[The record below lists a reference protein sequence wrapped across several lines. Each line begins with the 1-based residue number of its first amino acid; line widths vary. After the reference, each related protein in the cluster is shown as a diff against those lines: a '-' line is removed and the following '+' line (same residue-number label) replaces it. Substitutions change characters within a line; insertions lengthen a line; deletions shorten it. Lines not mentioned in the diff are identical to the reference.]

1 MVCGQ
6 VPRCRRLCRPRPF
19 LLALVVALCLF
30 CQTLTPLMTRSI
42 LSAVV
47 NGIAPNKLTK
57 TRQVRYKE
65 VDPSTIHCFIPGSI
79 SETVKK
85 IDASILQYFGSHTRR
100 AVLYAPPA
108 HHETDRQLCQRI
120 LTKHGYTVTV
130 LENRRLVE
138 DLRLQGPYHNN
149 KGYIQKKRNDRVRKL
164 SKDFTLSIFYAN
176 KNCMMF
182 PFSKCFFSFRIGGMN
197 PWDLLICLSSRENG
211 GTGCFQTEDLRNLE
225 LFQKVNL
232 LPEIQHFLCRK
243 EGLCQITKAFS
254 AAGVRLCFQCSADFL
269 SHPVGTFSDLQLP
282 FVTPDC
288 SGQPVLSRASTTRNV
303 SQGSSAITEQ
313 ARASHLQHWWK
324 QSMGTKLNEVST
336 TSNHKDIFKAQDL
349 SVIIK
354 AYVLVTSL
362 TPLRAFIHSTTTVWH
377 PPKKKHFTLK
387 LQRFFEIFFRNSSPQ
402 QAFNNMKEAINK
414 LLLITEVHEN
424 FDFQIENELT
434 VQDQISKELLFED
447 TFKFLLSNE
456 SSTSNFIEALQKIY
470 GSSVSKDRTYN
481 REDEQCFSLKE
492 INSMITFIK
501 ELKSLGQFELLFP
514 SSAPKIQMLLR
525 DLYRMVDP
533 MRRLS
538 SVLTVHWLLSNILQQ
553 FQFMNKE
560 AHTNLS
566 EWQLSQENMSP
577 KQNFPSDFGKNH
589 EALHYPS
596 KTGERQCSY
605 DKDTLSHIRQIF
617 TSPQLDLN
625 PQFNPR
631 IREYYAEVPFDM
643 VTVKI
648 GAEPS
653 NCQCH
658 VHLDDKKGPSIA
670 NYPLGL
676 GLNKV
681 IIVLTD
687 DSQPSPEVV
696 SSYKVTIYRED
707 RPSLPLFE
715 DYMMCGFVQDCGSK
729 IRPEE
734 SCGLQ
739 PLSHEYLST
748 ISQKVL
754 KTCEAGDMKGQWIV
768 PCLSCS
774 DNRTCDWREITWQ
787 PHGCQYSVLAK
798 PELQRCVE
806 GRRILF
812 IGDSTNRGMM
822 YYLIERVNKTLQ
834 EWQKTHD
841 VKCYHNI
848 NEGKTFI
855 SYSYYPQFWMNANQ
869 RPTFEKALEQLLQR
883 SRPLENTHQT
893 VLIVGGVQWL
903 NSNHLQ
909 IIQKVENLSNILVIV
924 KSIGMGFHLPVDGV
938 HSLSQ
943 AEVQNLWNENL
954 IILDTAKN
962 LGYEVVDTFVI
973 TMGRYKEF
981 LRGKCGCH
989 FHEVVKSNPSE
1000 ERPHITMTLSRHYTL
1015 GKYFGSQSKPSQLQ
1029 DYATN
1034 SQSPYHVRGPINQV
1048 YSEILLSRLC
1058 ATHLNPHA
1066 VTVIGLNTSI
1076 FKALTGVYVF
1086 VCFGVLVFF
1095 FVLVLVLF
1103 LPKPI
1108 AEASAHGRIEIFK
1121 LGNKYSKK
1129 WGFLLIVCPAAWKCL
1144 DKSSLSS
1151 ELVDFRELREWTM
1164 NTTFSLVTV
1173 YVVKTDSSVSASTA
1187 CPSAALR
1194 MLSELWVK
1202 TKLQN

>member
-6 VPRCRRLCRPRPF
+6 VPKCRRLCRPRPF
-19 LLALVVALCLF
+19 LLALVVAICLF
-30 CQTLTPLMTRSI
+30 CQTLTPLMTSSI

-57 TRQVRYKE
+57 TQQGRYKE
-65 VDPSTIHCFIPGSI
+65 VSPSNTHCFLPGSN
-79 SETVKK
+79 SQTVKK
-85 IDASILQYFGSHTRR
+85 IDDSILQYFGSHTRR

-120 LTKHGYTVTV
+120 LAKHGYTVTV
-130 LENRRLVE
+130 LENRGLTE
-138 DLRLQGPYHNN
+138 DPRHEGPYH
-149 KGYIQKKRNDRVRKL
+149 
-164 SKDFTLSIFYAN
+164 
-176 KNCMMF
+176 
-182 PFSKCFFSFRIGGMN
+182 
-197 PWDLLICLSSRENG
+197 
-211 GTGCFQTEDLRNLE
+211 
-225 LFQKVNL
+225 
-232 LPEIQHFLCRK
+232 
-243 EGLCQITKAFS
+243 
-254 AAGVRLCFQCSADFL
+254 
-269 SHPVGTFSDLQLP
+269 
-282 FVTPDC
+282 
-288 SGQPVLSRASTTRNV
+288 
-303 SQGSSAITEQ
+303 
-313 ARASHLQHWWK
+313 
-324 QSMGTKLNEVST
+324 
-336 TSNHKDIFKAQDL
+336 TSPGHMDILKAQDV

-377 PPKKKHFTLK
+377 PPKKKHFSVK
-387 LQRFFEIFFRNSSPQ
+387 LQRFFEIFFKSSSPQ
-402 QAFNNMKEAINK
+402 QAFNNMKEAISK
-414 LLLITEVHEN
+414 LLLITEVFSESSASGPNSFNQCSQCFQMLTFDIGFGTSIYPVVLEVHDK
-424 FDFQIENELT
+424 FDFQDDDESNI
-434 VQDQISKELLFED
+434 QDQTFKEFLFED

-456 SSTSNFIEALQKIY
+456 SSTSSFIEALQKIH
-470 GSSVSKDRTYN
+470 GSDVSKGGTYH
-481 REDEQCFSLKE
+481 REDEQCLSLEE

-501 ELKSLGQFELLFP
+501 ELKNLGQFELLFP
-514 SSAPKIQMLLR
+514 SAAPKIQTLLR
-525 DLYRMVDP
+525 DLYHMVDP
-533 MRRLS
+533 MRRLG
-538 SVLTVHWLLSNILQQ
+538 SVLTVHWLLSSLLEQ
-553 FQFMNKE
+553 FQFMTKE
-560 AHTNLS
+560 SRKLLIVSVYLS
-566 EWQLSQENMSP
+566 V
-577 KQNFPSDFGKNH
+577 
-589 EALHYPS
+589 LHYSS
-596 KTGERQCSY
+596 KTKERQCSY

-625 PQFNPR
+625 PQFNPKTK
-631 IREYYAEVPFDM
+631 EYYAEVPFDI

-653 NCQCH
+653 NCQCQ
-658 VHLDDKKGPSIA
+658 VHLDEKKGPSIA

-681 IIVLTD
+681 IILVTD
-687 DSQPSPEVV
+687 DSQPNPLIV
-696 SSYKVTIYRED
+696 SSYKITIYRED
-707 RPSLPLFE
+707 RPSLPLFD
-715 DYMMCGFVQDCGSK
+715 DYMLCGFVQDCGSR

-739 PLSHEYLST
+739 PLSHEYLSA
-748 ISQKVL
+748 ISQTMF
-754 KTCEAGDMKGQWIV
+754 KTCEAGDTKGQWIV

-798 PELQRCVE
+798 SELQRCVE

-841 VKCYHNI
+841 VKSYHNI

-855 SYSYYPQFWMNANQ
+855 SYSYYPQFWMNTNQ

-883 SRPLENTHQT
+883 SRPLKNTDQT

-909 IIQKVENLSNILVIV
+909 IIHKVLNRENLSNILVII
-924 KSIGMGFHLPVDGV
+924 KSIGMGFHLPVDGI

-962 LGYEVVDTFVI
+962 FGYEVVDTFVI

-981 LRGKCGCH
+981 LQGKCGCH

-1000 ERPHITMTLSRHYTL
+1000 ESPHVPMTLSRHYTL

-1058 ATHLNPHA
+1058 A
-1066 VTVIGLNTSI
+1066 
-1076 FKALTGVYVF
+1076 
-1086 VCFGVLVFF
+1086 
-1095 FVLVLVLF
+1095 
-1103 LPKPI
+1103 
-1108 AEASAHGRIEIFK
+1108 
-1121 LGNKYSKK
+1121 SKR
-1129 WGFLLIVCPAAWKCL
+1129 
-1144 DKSSLSS
+1144 
-1151 ELVDFRELREWTM
+1151 ELV
-1164 NTTFSLVTV
+1164 
-1173 YVVKTDSSVSASTA
+1173 ST
-1187 CPSAALR
+1187 
-1194 MLSELWVK
+1194 
-1202 TKLQN
+1202 

>member
-30 CQTLTPLMTRSI
+30 CQTLTPLMTSSI

-47 NGIAPNKLTK
+47 NGIAPNKLAK
-57 TRQVRYKE
+57 TQRGRYKE
-65 VDPSTIHCFIPGSI
+65 VSPSTIHCFLPGSN

-85 IDASILQYFGSHTRR
+85 IDASILQHFGSQTRR

-120 LTKHGYTVTV
+120 LAKHGYTVTV
-130 LENRRLVE
+130 LESRGLVE
-138 DLRLQGPYHNN
+138 ELRHEGAYH
-149 KGYIQKKRNDRVRKL
+149 
-164 SKDFTLSIFYAN
+164 
-176 KNCMMF
+176 
-182 PFSKCFFSFRIGGMN
+182 GGMN
-197 PWDLLICLSSRENG
+197 PWDLFICLSSRKNG
-211 GTGCFQTEDLRNLE
+211 GTGCFQTEDLHNLE

-232 LPEIQHFLCRK
+232 LPEILHFLCRE
-243 EGLCQITKAFS
+243 EGLCQIAKA
-254 AAGVRLCFQCSADFL
+254 
-269 SHPVGTFSDLQLP
+269 FSDLQLP
-282 FVTPDC
+282 LVTPDC
-288 SGQPVLSRASTTRNV
+288 SGQPGLSRASTARNV
-303 SQGSSAITEQ
+303 SQGSAVIEQ
-313 ARASHLQHWWK
+313 ARASHVQHWWK
-324 QSMGTKLNEVST
+324 QSMSTKLNQVST
-336 TSNHKDIFKAQDL
+336 SDHKDVLKAQDF

-377 PPKKKHFTLK
+377 PPKKKHFTIK

-414 LLLITEVHEN
+414 LLLVTEVFSKSSASGPNSFNQCSQCFQMLTFDIGFSMSIYPVVLKVHEN
-424 FDFQIENELT
+424 FDFQVENEST
-434 VQDQISKELLFED
+434 TQDQISKELLFED

-456 SSTSNFIEALQKIY
+456 SSTTSSIEALQKIY
-470 GSSVSKDRTYN
+470 ESSVSK
-481 REDEQCFSLKE
+481 
-492 INSMITFIK
+492 
-501 ELKSLGQFELLFP
+501 LFP
-514 SSAPKIQMLLR
+514 SSAPKIQMLLH

-533 MRRLS
+533 MRRFS
-538 SVLTVHWLLSNILQQ
+538 SVLAVHWLLSCVLQQ

-566 EWQLSQENMSP
+566 EWQLSQENASP
-577 KQNFPSDFGKNH
+577 KQNVPSDFRKNH
-589 EALHYPS
+589 EAFHYSS

-605 DKDTLSHIRQIF
+605 DKDTQSHIRQIF

-625 PQFNPR
+625 PQFNPK

-653 NCQCH
+653 NCQCN
-658 VHLDDKKGPSIA
+658 VHLDNKKGPSIA

-681 IIVLTD
+681 IILLTD
-687 DSQPSPEVV
+687 DSQPSPEIV
-696 SSYKVTIYRED
+696 SSYRITIYRED
-707 RPSLPLFE
+707 RPSLPLFD

-739 PLSHEYLST
+739 PLSHEYLSA
-748 ISQKVL
+748 ISQTVF
-754 KTCEAGDMKGQWIV
+754 KTCEAGDTKGQWIV

-774 DNRTCDWREITWQ
+774 DNRTCDWRAITWQ
-787 PHGCQYSVLAK
+787 PHGCRYSVLAK
-798 PELQRCVE
+798 PELQRCME

-883 SRPLENTHQT
+883 SRPLENTDQT

-909 IIQKVENLSNILVIV
+909 IIQKVLNRENLSNILVIV
-924 KSIGMGFHLPVDGV
+924 KSIGMGFHLPVDGI

-981 LRGKCGCH
+981 LQGKCGCH

-1015 GKYFGSQSKPSQLQ
+1015 GKYFSSQSKPSQLQ

-1058 ATHLNPHA
+1058 A
-1066 VTVIGLNTSI
+1066 S
-1076 FKALTGVYVF
+1076 KREF
-1086 VCFGVLVFF
+1086 V
-1095 FVLVLVLF
+1095 
-1103 LPKPI
+1103 
-1108 AEASAHGRIEIFK
+1108 
-1121 LGNKYSKK
+1121 
-1129 WGFLLIVCPAAWKCL
+1129 
-1144 DKSSLSS
+1144 
-1151 ELVDFRELREWTM
+1151 
-1164 NTTFSLVTV
+1164 
-1173 YVVKTDSSVSASTA
+1173 ST
-1187 CPSAALR
+1187 
-1194 MLSELWVK
+1194 
-1202 TKLQN
+1202 

>member
-19 LLALVVALCLF
+19 FLVLVVALCLF
-30 CQTLTPLMTRSI
+30 CQTLTPLMTSSI

-57 TRQVRYKE
+57 TQQGRYKE
-65 VDPSTIHCFIPGSI
+65 VSPSTIHCFLPGSN

-85 IDASILQYFGSHTRR
+85 IDASILQYFGSHSRR
-100 AVLYAPPA
+100 AVVYAPPA
-108 HHETDRQLCQRI
+108 HHETDRQLCKRI
-120 LTKHGYTVTV
+120 LAKHGYTVTL
-130 LENRRLVE
+130 LESRRLVE
-138 DLRLQGPYHNN
+138 KLRHEDPYH
-149 KGYIQKKRNDRVRKL
+149 
-164 SKDFTLSIFYAN
+164 S
-176 KNCMMF
+176 
-182 PFSKCFFSFRIGGMN
+182 GMN
-197 PWDLLICLSSRENG
+197 PWDLFICLSSRKNG
-211 GTGCFQTEDLRNLE
+211 DTGCFQTEDLHNLE

-254 AAGVRLCFQCSADFL
+254 
-269 SHPVGTFSDLQLP
+269 DLQLP
-282 FVTPDC
+282 LVTPNC
-288 SGQPVLSRASTTRNV
+288 SGQPGVSKASTTRNM
-303 SQGSSAITEQ
+303 SQGSAVTEQ
-313 ARASHLQHWWK
+313 ARASHLQQWWK
-324 QSMGTKLNEVST
+324 QSTKLNQVSA
-336 TSNHKDIFKAQDL
+336 TSDHKDILKAQDL

-377 PPKKKHFTLK
+377 PPKKKHFTIK
-387 LQRFFEIFFRNSSPQ
+387 LQKFFEIFFRNTSPQ
-402 QAFNNMKEAINK
+402 QAFNNMKEVINK
-414 LLLITEVHEN
+414 LLLVTEVFSKTSASGQNSFNQCSQCFQMLTFDIGFGMSIHPVVLKVHEY
-424 FDFQIENELT
+424 FDFEVGNEST
-434 VQDQISKELLFED
+434 NQDQISKELIFED
-447 TFKFLLSNE
+447 TFKFLFSNV
-456 SSTSNFIEALQKIY
+456 SSTSSFIEALEKIY
-470 GSSVSKDRTYN
+470 GSSVSKDGAYN
-481 REDEQCFSLKE
+481 REDEQCFSLEE
-492 INSMITFIK
+492 INSVITFIK

-514 SSAPKIQMLLR
+514 SSAPKIQTLLR

-533 MRRLS
+533 MRQLS
-538 SVLTVHWLLSNILQQ
+538 SVLTVHWLLSSVLQQ
-553 FQFMNKE
+553 FQFMKKE
-560 AHTNLS
+560 ASTNLS
-566 EWQLSQENMSP
+566 ECRREEEMRETVEIKCQEINPTLASEFFYFTSEDQHKVFNLSTHMISW
-577 KQNFPSDFGKNH
+577 K
-589 EALHYPS
+589 LY
-596 KTGERQCSY
+596 
-605 DKDTLSHIRQIF
+605 KDTLSHIRQIF

-625 PQFNPR
+625 PQFNPK

-696 SSYKVTIYRED
+696 SSYKITIYRED
-707 RPSLPLFE
+707 RPSLPLFD

-739 PLSHEYLST
+739 PLSHEYLSA
-748 ISQKVL
+748 ISQTTF
-754 KTCEAGDMKGQWIV
+754 KTCETGDTKGQWIV

-787 PHGCQYSVLAK
+787 PHSCRYPVLAK
-798 PELQRCVE
+798 PELQHCVE

-855 SYSYYPQFWMNANQ
+855 SYSYYPQFWMKANQ

-883 SRPLENTHQT
+883 SRPLENTDQT
-893 VLIVGGVQWL
+893 VLVVGGVQWL

-909 IIQKVENLSNILVIV
+909 IIQKVLNRENLSNILVIV
-924 KSIGMGFHLPVDGV
+924 KSIGMGFHLPVDGI

-981 LRGKCGCH
+981 LQGKCGCH

-1000 ERPHITMTLSRHYTL
+1000 ERPHITMKSRHYTL
-1015 GKYFGSQSKPSQLQ
+1015 GKYFSSQSKPSLRQN
-1029 DYATN
+1029 YATN

-1058 ATHLNPHA
+1058 A
-1066 VTVIGLNTSI
+1066 S
-1076 FKALTGVYVF
+1076 KREF
-1086 VCFGVLVFF
+1086 V
-1095 FVLVLVLF
+1095 
-1103 LPKPI
+1103 
-1108 AEASAHGRIEIFK
+1108 
-1121 LGNKYSKK
+1121 
-1129 WGFLLIVCPAAWKCL
+1129 
-1144 DKSSLSS
+1144 
-1151 ELVDFRELREWTM
+1151 
-1164 NTTFSLVTV
+1164 
-1173 YVVKTDSSVSASTA
+1173 ST
-1187 CPSAALR
+1187 
-1194 MLSELWVK
+1194 
-1202 TKLQN
+1202 